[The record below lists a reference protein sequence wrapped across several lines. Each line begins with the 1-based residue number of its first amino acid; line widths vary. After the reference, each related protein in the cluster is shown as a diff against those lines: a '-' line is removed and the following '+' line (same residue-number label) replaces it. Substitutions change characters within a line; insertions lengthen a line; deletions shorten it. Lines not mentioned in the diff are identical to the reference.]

1 MNRNDRGS
9 KKHSKKTIYIMN
21 KQDTQPDP
29 RQALFLAYY
38 LDPKSSTF
46 SNALQSGIRA
56 GYSEE
61 YSQSILCKDL
71 DWLSENVDK
80 QNMVKKAMRNLNKLL
95 DEDKDKRI
103 LLDTTKFVAER
114 IGKLNEETNVNLH
127 DKTKEITNS
136 DQIVEEVLTK
146 LKDKKLN
153 EPKINV

>member
-1 MNRNDRGS
+1 
-9 KKHSKKTIYIMN
+9 MN

-114 IGKLNEETNVNLH
+114 IGKLN
-127 DKTKEITNS
+127 
-136 DQIVEEVLTK
+136 
-146 LKDKKLN
+146 
-153 EPKINV
+153 

>member
-1 MNRNDRGS
+1 
-9 KKHSKKTIYIMN
+9 MN

-153 EPKINV
+153 EQGKSIERAGK